1 MNVLDVVIMSDA
13 ISAFFM
19 YNKGLKKTIYFILDR
34 NSKPKIL
41 RPNVDKMDRTQPV
54 RIPRIYHYF
63 NV

>member
-1 MNVLDVVIMSDA
+1 MSDA